1 MKRYNRRILPFAF
14 LLALL
19 VLLRF
24 SGAAD
29 YVTLENL
36 KRHRVMLHA
45 FAESNYAASVLIYI
59 ALFISTAFF
68 VPGAVVLTLAGGFL
82 FGTVLGSVY
91 TNIGAA
97 AGAALAF
104 LSSRYFAGDWIQD
117 RYRLRLAKFNAEIKR
132 NGSLYLLTLRV
143 VPVLP
148 FFLVNFLAG
157 LTEIP
162 FRTFLWTTCLGVLPG
177 SLVYAFMGRQLRS
190 IQSPGGVFSPGVLSA
205 LLLLVLFAFLP
216 LAIRRLKRQIS
227 KTKVQTDLNSQIPNK
242 DSEMF

>member
-1 MKRYNRRILPFAF
+1 MKRYNRRILLFTF

-36 KRHRVMLHA
+36 KRHRNMLHA
-45 FAESNYAASVLIYI
+45 FAENNYISSVLIYI

-82 FGTVLGSVY
+82 FGTVLGAVY
-91 TNIGAA
+91 TNIGVA
-97 AGAALAF
+97 AGATLAF
-104 LSSRYFAGDWIQD
+104 LSARYFAGEWIQD
-117 RYRLRLAKFNAEIKR
+117 KYRRRLARFNTEIKK
-132 NGSLYLLTLRV
+132 NGHLYLLTLRV

-148 FFLVNFLAG
+148 FFLVNFLSG
-157 LTEIP
+157 LTRIP

-177 SLVYAFMGRQLRS
+177 SLVYAFMGRQLRFIHS
-190 IQSPGGVFSPGVLSA
+190 LGDVFSFEVLSA
-205 LLLLVLFAFLP
+205 LLLLVLFALLP
-216 LAIRRLKRQIS
+216 VAIKHIKRQIPNS
-227 KTKVQTDLNSQIPNK
+227 KS
-242 DSEMF
+242 